1 MRGGARPTRPAACR
15 PVTDFDPERRD
26 APLLVYDGD
35 CGFCAYWARR
45 WQLMTGDRVR
55 FAPYQ
60 AVKQFFPLI
69 PEAEFKGAVQ
79 LIETNG
85 SVTRGAEAC
94 FRVLDRAPG
103 EGHWLWLYRHIPGFA
118 PLSEKGYRG
127 IALRRPL
134 FALLSRLLWGADA
147 EPPRYKLTANFF
159 LRLIGMIYLAAFL
172 SLGSQILG
180 LVGSQGILPA
190 NALFEPS
197 GGEGSFSS
205 WLALPS
211 LFWLVAS
218 DAVLEGACWAG
229 AAAAL
234 AVVLGRF
241 TGPALLACW
250 ILYLSLFHAG
260 QIFLNYQWDLLLL
273 EAGFLAWLLTSGS
286 RIPIYLLRWLLFR
299 FMFLSG
305 AVKLASGDPAWSSLR
320 ALKHHFET
328 QPLPTSLAW
337 QAHQLPDPL
346 LSYLTAAHFAIELA
360 VPFLVFLPRRPRFVA
375 AAGFLVLQ
383 LAIIATGN
391 YGYFNLLAIVLLIPL
406 LDDQALRSFIPRAI
420 LRNKPD
426 TRLSPR
432 PWQTAALAAFAAFAV
447 LAGSVQMAKRLKL
460 RPDTAVIPALEPFH
474 LVNPY
479 GVFAFM
485 VRDRREVV
493 LEGTRDG
500 VHWREIEFR
509 WKPGPTDR
517 PPRWNIPHQ
526 PRLDWQMWFAGLGDL
541 RENDWMV
548 PFVERVLSG
557 SPAVLGLLASPARPG
572 DAPLKVRAALYR
584 YRFATPEEHRQGHWW
599 VRAPDGEYLPPVT
612 SETAAGALRRSGPPE
627 SFIRWR

>member
-1 MRGGARPTRPAACR
+1 MAAGTRPARPSACS

-45 WQLMTGDRVR
+45 WQLITGDRVR

-60 AVKQFFPLI
+60 AVRQFFPRI

-79 LIETNG
+79 LIGTDG
-85 SVTRGAEAC
+85 GVTSGAEAC
-94 FRVLDRAPG
+94 FRVLDRVPG
-103 EGHWLWLYRHIPGFA
+103 EGHWLWLYRHAPGFA
-118 PLSEKGYRG
+118 LLSETGYRG
-127 IALRRPL
+127 IASRRPF

-147 EPPRYKLTANFF
+147 EPPRYQLTANLF
-159 LRLIGMIYLAAFL
+159 LRLIGAIYLVAFL

-190 NALFEPS
+190 NALFHPS
-197 GGEGSFSS
+197 GGEGWFRS

-211 LFWLVAS
+211 IFWLDAG

-229 AAAAL
+229 AATAL
-234 AVVLGRF
+234 AVVIGRF
-241 TGPALLACW
+241 TGLALLACW

-320 ALKHHFET
+320 ALNYHFET

-346 LSYLTAAHFAIELA
+346 LSSLGAAHFAIEL
-360 VPFLVFLPRRPRFVA
+360 VLPVLVFLPRRPRFVA
-375 AAGFLVLQ
+375 AAGFLALQ

-406 LDDQALRSFIPRAI
+406 LDDQVLHRVIPRAI
-420 LRNKPD
+420 RGSTPEIPVSS
-426 TRLSPR
+426 RPR
-432 PWQTAALAAFAAFAV
+432 RTAALAAFAAFTAV
-447 LAGSVQMAKRLKL
+447 VGSVQMAKRLNL
-460 RPDTAVIPALEPFH
+460 QPDTAVVPALEPFH

-493 LEGTRDG
+493 VEGTRDG
-500 VHWREIEFR
+500 VHWWEIEFP
-509 WKPGPTDR
+509 WKPGRTDR
-517 PPRWNIPHQ
+517 APRWNIPHQ

-572 DAPLKVRAALYR
+572 DPPLMVRATLYR
-584 YRFATPEEHRQGHWW
+584 YRYANPEEHRKGQWW
-599 VRAPDGEYLPPVT
+599 VRAPAGEYLPPVT
-612 SETAAGALRRSGPPE
+612 LGTAAGVLRRSAPPE